1 MKCPFC
7 KDNELK
13 SAKKPGYYVCSGC
26 CFSYLEKV
34 NEDPELSLYRYD
46 FNMFRSKEVDPE
58 IVFEIAKRKFGDEK
72 YELVG
77 VKPEIGD
84 YSFLFGQRYYVLLR
98 KHK

>member
-1 MKCPFC
+1 
-7 KDNELK
+7 
-13 SAKKPGYYVCSGC
+13 
-26 CFSYLEKV
+26 
-34 NEDPELSLYRYD
+34 
-46 FNMFRSKEVDPE
+46 MFRSKEVDPE
-58 IVFEIAKRKFGDEK
+58 IVFEIAKRKFDDEK